1 VGEWRPSWDGPSRSA
16 TRETLNERH
25 CPGCH
30 LALEPGPRHRRNPH
44 HHRNP
49 RLVPH
54 LGVRRHRIQRHRS
67 RPTRRYRHRPN
78 TAGGFSMPRF
88 TYPKIAAVV
97 LAVLTVFAGP
107 ASAKPGEAHFTPAS
121 TSHRYDG
128 AHGIFTADAVYG
140 PENKLFWSLRLSD
153 SVRAIVVGPMAC
165 GATVEGKRGYGDHHP
180 SVPADYQWHS

>member
-1 VGEWRPSWDGPSRSA
+1 MPCELVKLDA
-16 TRETLNERH
+16 TRIGGSRH
-25 CPGCH
+25 GEARQGRRPPRQGSGIGQGRH

-97 LAVLTVFAGP
+97 LAVLTAFAGP
-107 ASAKPGEAHFTPAS
+107 ASAKPGEAHFAPTQ
-121 TSHRYDG
+121 TSYRYDG
-128 AHGIFTADAVYG
+128 IHGIFTGDAVYG
-140 PENKLFWSLRLSD
+140 PEPKLFWSLRLSE
-153 SVRAIVVGPMAC
+153 SVRAIVVGP
-165 GATVEGKRGYGDHHP
+165 
-180 SVPADYQWHS
+180 